1 MEPISGISENAEKC
15 ATSHHKKGKEKSVV
29 SSSVKYVEFVWT
41 RGN

>member
-1 MEPISGISENAEKC
+1 MEPTSWISENAEKC

-29 SSSVKYVEFVWT
+29 SSSIQYFEFVWT